1 MKQPKIKIFGRT
13 GSKASYCL
21 SLTLLLTAIPGGYA
35 LAAGDGELQAMK
47 QYASTNLVEIL
58 NNIPQ
63 GEEDNYGFKNR
74 NELRQ
79 ANLGLPYQEYDMDK
93 EQPTGYWR
101 LPVMVDGENRTLL
114 RLKNTAEGW
123 TFSGLGGTDLARN
136 LEDHENNMHIQGEN
150 LRSGRIVRDFS
161 MRCDYVQFNQQLD
174 SKLSGSVYPLQSA
187 SEFISSFRGGNGA
200 TVAEYANYDITAIKK
215 MRLKAQEMMGNPNY
229 FGNSDLG
236 N

>member
-1 MKQPKIKIFGRT
+1 MKQHKTKLFGRA

-21 SLTLLLTAIPGGYA
+21 SLALLLTAVPGGYA
-35 LAAGDGELQAMK
+35 VAAGEGEIQAMK
-47 QYASTNLVEIL
+47 QYASTNLVDIL

-63 GEEDNYGFKNR
+63 GEEDNYGFQNR
-74 NELRQ
+74 NELTQ
-79 ANLGLPYQEYDMDK
+79 ASLGLPYQEYDMDK

-101 LPVMVDGENRTLL
+101 VPVMVDGENRALL

-123 TFSGLGGTDLARN
+123 AFSGLGGADLARN
-136 LEDHENNMHIQGEN
+136 LEDHENNMVIEGKT
-150 LRSGRIVRDFS
+150 LSSGRIVRDFS

-174 SKLSGSVYPLQSA
+174 GKLAGTVYPLPSA
-187 SEFISSFRGGNGA
+187 SGFVSSFRDGLSAG
-200 TVAEYANYDITAIKK
+200 VADYTSYDMTAIKK
-215 MRLKAQEMMGNPNY
+215 MRLKAQEMMIDPNS